1 MLLSFK
7 NLYSRLRMGFSK
19 ILSKSDN
26 REIAQSL
33 VWSYFDSFLWM
44 GMTLVVFKRFG
55 KLPVVNQRFNKLLN
69 YKLFRNVIFK
79 QF

>member
-1 MLLSFK
+1 MLSFK

-55 KLPVVNQRFNKLLN
+55 KLSVVNQRFNKLLN

>member
-1 MLLSFK
+1 MLSFK

-44 GMTLVVFKRFG
+44 GMTLVVFQRFG
-55 KLPVVNQRFNKLLN
+55 KLSVVNQRFNKLLN